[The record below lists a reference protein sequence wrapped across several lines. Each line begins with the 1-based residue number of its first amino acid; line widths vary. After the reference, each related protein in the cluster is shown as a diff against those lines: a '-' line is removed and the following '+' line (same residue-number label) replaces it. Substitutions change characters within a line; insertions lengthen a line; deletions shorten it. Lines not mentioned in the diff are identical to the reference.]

1 MILSQHVKLIDE
13 ESLDDE
19 CNTVYIAEKKI
30 VKRPNFTDIP
40 FNKKYRKKFL
50 QELKVYKSKVVKA
63 ERSASQT
70 IEIGDMFFEF
80 MRTIIGHYSDHVT
93 FEGGESD
100 IDLTAFSDSAGLHSE
115 FVWQLSKTQM
125 FSSFIQSLTEE
136 SKNPFEE
143 KPDVG

>member
-1 MILSQHVKLIDE
+1 M
-13 ESLDDE
+13 
-19 CNTVYIAEKKI
+19 YIAEKKI

-50 QELKVYKSKVVKA
+50 LDLKTYKAKVLKA

-70 IEIGDMFFEF
+70 VEIGDMFFEF

-93 FEGGESD
+93 FDEKGESD
-100 IDLTAFSDSAGLHSE
+100 IDLQAFSDSAGLHAE
-115 FVWQLSKTQM
+115 FVWQLSKTQL
-125 FSSFIQSLTEE
+125 FSSFIQSLTEDA
-136 SKNPFEE
+136 SNPFEE